1 MKVQLSLRGV
11 EAEGTLLSPVMHH
24 PTQETSVLGGIVIN
38 LTEISGFH
46 LKLIDLRHY
55 ISSL

>member
-24 PTQETSVLGGIVIN
+24 PTQETSVVGSVVIN

-55 ISSL
+55 IS